1 MKLNN
6 SMTKQKAIIIVACFL
21 VLICAV
27 ATPFIY
33 RAVSDKTSETAEVAK
48 SAISSEVASIYDNVT
63 ETETETVTTE
73 NGADDM
79 YFLDTYGCDEYAE
92 CYECQEDTDKWSGL
106 DEDYAN
112 GCYSLTNTIAYYE
125 FYGYRVNVSYE
136 THEHWNDNAILEVAH
151 VGNTV
156 NILVNRVPTTTTI
169 ICKTTK
175 CSNVDVFA
183 SNQDECDVE

>member
-6 SMTKQKAIIIVACFL
+6 SMTKQKTIIFVACFL

-33 RAVSDKTSETAEVAK
+33 RVVSDKTSETAEVAK
-48 SAISSEVASIYDNVT
+48 SAISSEVVNLFDNVT

-79 YFLDTYGCDEYAE
+79 YFLDTYGSDEYDE
-92 CYECQEDTDKWSGL
+92 GYECQEDTDKWNGL

-125 FYGYRVNVSYE
+125 YYGYTVNVTYE
-136 THEHWNDNAILEVAH
+136 TRNDWNDNTILEVAH

-156 NILVNRVPTTTTI
+156 NILVNRVPTTIANICNTTQR
-169 ICKTTK
+169 
-175 CSNVDVFA
+175 SNVDIFA
-183 SNQDECDVE
+183 NDQDGSNE